1 MDSLFLIGDAMFAFP
16 QPHYM
21 PCVEC
26 GASVARTERELHTCN
41 RERRLDFAVFQ
52 LRDEL
57 EQFDEVLIAY
67 LESPR
72 GRFEVW
78 YAAHRR

>member
-1 MDSLFLIGDAMFAFP
+1 MLAFP
-16 QPHYM
+16 QPHHM

-26 GASVARTERELHTCN
+26 GASVSRTERELHICG
-41 RERRLDFAVFQ
+41 RERRLDFEVFQ
-52 LRDEL
+52 LREEL
-57 EQFDEVLIAY
+57 EQFDEVLMAY

-78 YAAHRR
+78 YAAHHR

>member
-1 MDSLFLIGDAMFAFP
+1 MFAFP
-16 QPHYM
+16 QSHYM

-26 GASVARTERELHTCN
+26 GASVARAERELHTCD

-57 EQFDEVLIAY
+57 GDFDEVFMAY

>member
-1 MDSLFLIGDAMFAFP
+1 MDFLFRSETRCSPF

-26 GASVARTERELHTCN
+26 GASVARTERELHGCS
-41 RERRLDFAVFQ
+41 RERRLDFEIFQ
-52 LRDEL
+52 LREEL
-57 EQFDEVLIAY
+57 EQFDEVFMAY

-78 YAAHRR
+78 YAAHHR

>member
-1 MDSLFLIGDAMFAFP
+1 
-16 QPHYM
+16 M

-26 GASVARTERELHTCN
+26 GASVVRTEQELHTCN
-41 RERRLDFAVFQ
+41 RDRRLDFAVFQ

-57 EQFDEVLIAY
+57 EQFDEVLMAY
-67 LESPR
+67 LKSPR